1 MYVNCGDK
9 DFFERGRLVDSEHSD
24 SVMDILV
31 CNPYSDEEDLYQ
43 FGECSVDIT
52 DDWIDKQAVMDFL
65 GMDSDSFNPIEYAIG
80 CIDYYG
86 MENFGACNYVYDYTR
101 MTKEDIKDI
110 LKYRLIATDN
120 LDIVW

>member
-1 MYVNCGDK
+1 MYINYGDK
-9 DFFERGRLVDSEHSD
+9 NFFERGRLVDSEHSD
-24 SVMDILV
+24 SVLDILV
-31 CNPYSDEEDLYQ
+31 CDPYDDEEDLYQ

-65 GMDSDSFNPIEYAIG
+65 GMDSDSFNPIEYALG
-80 CIDYYG
+80 CIDFYG
-86 MENFGACNYVYDYTR
+86 MENFGATNYTYDFAH